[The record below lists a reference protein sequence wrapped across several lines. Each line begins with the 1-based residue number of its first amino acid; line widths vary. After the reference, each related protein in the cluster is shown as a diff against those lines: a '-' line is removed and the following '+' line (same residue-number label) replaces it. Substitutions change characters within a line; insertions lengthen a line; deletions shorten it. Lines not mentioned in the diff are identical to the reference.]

1 MYLAG
6 LLLII
11 MVLIILLGSIIL
23 VKYYV
28 DPSESYLLATI
39 VISVSITLTLLN
51 VLMIPIDILVIS
63 RPNYSFHKED
73 VDNLMRQMYLL
84 TFLVNFILIPFTYFY
99 GEERQEQFEVDF
111 EYEESKDNMLK
122 RILSAIKQTVI
133 LDISIATILIMIL
146 FFKYQ

>member
-1 MYLAG
+1 
-6 LLLII
+6 
-11 MVLIILLGSIIL
+11 
-23 VKYYV
+23 
-28 DPSESYLLATI
+28 
-39 VISVSITLTLLN
+39 
-51 VLMIPIDILVIS
+51 MIPIDILVIS

>member
-63 RPNYSFHKED
+63 RPDYSFHKED